1 LQIELGVQSDP
12 QLEGEV
18 DRDHLRELVMS
29 IAREQRLDEPA
40 TIGLLITNDDTI
52 RELNLRYRGLDSF
65 TDVLAF
71 PHGQGSDGFVSPPSE
86 PPHLGDVVVSF
97 PRAVAQA
104 AEHGHSA
111 EEELDRLV
119 VHGVLHLLGYD
130 DQSEEEREAMWRRQ
144 EAIVRSFRD
153 RGE

>member
-1 LQIELGVQSDP
+1 LSTI
-12 QLEGEV
+12 
-18 DRDHLRELVMS
+18 RE
-29 IAREQRLDEPA
+29 ERLDEAA

-52 RELNLRYRGLDSF
+52 RELNLRYRGQHSP

-71 PHGQGSDGFVSPPSE
+71 PHGEGSDGFVSPPSE
-86 PPHLGDVVVSF
+86 PPHLGDIVVSF
-97 PRAVAQA
+97 PRAMAQA
-104 AEHGHSA
+104 AEHGHSV

-144 EAIVRSFRD
+144 EAMVRSFHD
-153 RGE
+153 HGE

>member
-1 LQIELGVQSDP
+1 MSTI
-12 QLEGEV
+12 
-18 DRDHLRELVMS
+18 RE
-29 IAREQRLDEPA
+29 ERLDEPA

-52 RELNLRYRGLDSF
+52 RELNLRYRGQHSP

-71 PHGQGSDGFVSPPSE
+71 PHGEGSDGFVSPPSE
-86 PPHLGDVVVSF
+86 PPHLGDIVVSF
-97 PRAVAQA
+97 PRAMAQA
-104 AEHGHSA
+104 AEHGHSV

-144 EAIVRSFRD
+144 EAMVRSFHD
-153 RGE
+153 HGE

>member
-1 LQIELGVQSDP
+1 MSTI
-12 QLEGEV
+12 
-18 DRDHLRELVMS
+18 RE
-29 IAREQRLDEPA
+29 ERLDEAA

-52 RELNLRYRGLDSF
+52 RELNLRYRGQHSP

-71 PHGQGSDGFVSPPSE
+71 PHGEGSDGFVSPPSE
-86 PPHLGDVVVSF
+86 PPHLGDIVVSF
-97 PRAVAQA
+97 PRAMAQA
-104 AEHGHSA
+104 AEHGHSV

-144 EAIVRSFRD
+144 EAMVRSFHD
-153 RGE
+153 HGE

>member
-1 LQIELGVQSDP
+1 MEISVESDP

-18 DRDHLRELVMS
+18 DREHLRELVMGTVKEGRL
-29 IAREQRLDEPA
+29 REPT

-52 RELNLRYRGLDSF
+52 RELNLRYRGQDSL

-71 PHGQGSDGFVSPPSE
+71 PHGEGSDGFVSPPSE

-104 AEHGHSA
+104 AEHGHSV

-130 DQSEEEREAMWRRQ
+130 DESKEEREAMWTRQ
-144 EAIVRSFRD
+144 EAMVQTFHGQ
-153 RGE
+153 GE